1 LFHENEPLDVTLW
14 DASWE
19 TTVVNIRVS
28 GEYDV
33 ATISHTDP
41 FVLVALNTDG
51 KLNQGRLDNTVSI
64 NEPTGL
70 SSIPWVELRMGCD
83 EISDS
88 VIVRLEH
95 HWAAPDNEPTAFYID
110 EISDTHFW
118 TVDGTWEDEIEG
130 TNALVLDARFTY
142 VGNNEEGLDFDLY
155 NGDEEDAFLA
165 WRPNSSSTW
174 IQYPD
179 YTWQAG
185 SLVNGSGVFKVST
198 LRKGQYAFAN
208 GDILLSEEY
217 LAFENASALAYP
229 SPARTNITL
238 DFRNSTT
245 QNSSKNQ
252 VVKIWDLTGRFVYT
266 KTIHDFMPFQLSL
279 EGWSEG
285 AYVAVLFDRDGFVN
299 STRFVVDK

>member
-1 LFHENEPLDVTLW
+1 
-14 DASWE
+14 
-19 TTVVNIRVS
+19 
-28 GEYDV
+28 
-33 ATISHTDP
+33 
-41 FVLVALNTDG
+41 
-51 KLNQGRLDNTVSI
+51 
-64 NEPTGL
+64 
-70 SSIPWVELRMGCD
+70 MG
-83 EISDS
+83 
-88 VIVRLEH
+88 

-110 EISDTHFW
+110 EISGTHFW

-130 TNALVLDARFTY
+130 TNALVLDARFSY

-179 YTWQAG
+179 YTWQSG
-185 SLVNGSGVFKVST
+185 SLINGNGVFKVST

-208 GDILLSEEY
+208 GDISLSEEY
-217 LAFENASALAYP
+217 LTFENTPALAYP
-229 SPARTNITL
+229 SPARTSITL

-252 VVKIWDLTGRFVYT
+252 VVKIWDVTGRFVYT
-266 KTIHDFMPFQLSL
+266 KTINDFTPFNLSL

-285 AYVAVLFDRDGFVN
+285 VYVAVLFDRDGFVN